1 MKKTQMFTHFIP
13 MSITVPPTPSM
24 NTFPGD
30 FESNILARKGGD
42 ICVFFCIFL
51 TIFLDFSHF

>member
-13 MSITVPPTPSM
+13 MSITVSPTPSM

-42 ICVFFCIFL
+42 ICVFFL
-51 TIFLDFSHF
+51 YFLDDFLYFSHF